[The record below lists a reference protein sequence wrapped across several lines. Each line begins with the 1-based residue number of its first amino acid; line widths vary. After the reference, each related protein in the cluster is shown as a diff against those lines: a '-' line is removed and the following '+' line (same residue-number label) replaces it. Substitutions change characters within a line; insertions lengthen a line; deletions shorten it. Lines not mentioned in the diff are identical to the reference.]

1 MKTILAEHDG
11 IHARIVEERSDIGW
25 TLHILLPT
33 GRSKDHL
40 QDTKDIA
47 LSQAEDDYHI
57 PRESWRDGEIIYI
70 RLLNEGTDVWRPVD
84 SLPVGDGLYRI
95 APASWPL
102 TDEIWEF
109 QPGSVVQCAEKQLS
123 TGTHLV
129 ATKSIGTKETEQGGD
144 GDAEEAV

>member
-1 MKTILAEHDG
+1 MHPCANVGRAIRYWLDAAHSFTKLVGRRITSKTPRIL
-11 IHARIVEERSDIGW
+11 R
-25 TLHILLPT
+25 
-33 GRSKDHL
+33 
-40 QDTKDIA
+40 
-47 LSQAEDDYHI
+47 YHKLRTI
-57 PRESWRDGEIIYI
+57 ITFRENPGGTETIIYI

>member
-57 PRESWRDGEIIYI
+57 PRESWRDAEIIYI
-70 RLLNEGTDVWRPVD
+70 RLLNEGTDVWRPLILCQSGTVYT
-84 SLPVGDGLYRI
+84 GLHQRLGLLRMRFG
-95 APASWPL
+95 SFSQ
-102 TDEIWEF
+102 DQSFSVQRSNF
-109 QPGSVVQCAEKQLS
+109 QPEP
-123 TGTHLV
+123 
-129 ATKSIGTKETEQGGD
+129 I
-144 GDAEEAV
+144 